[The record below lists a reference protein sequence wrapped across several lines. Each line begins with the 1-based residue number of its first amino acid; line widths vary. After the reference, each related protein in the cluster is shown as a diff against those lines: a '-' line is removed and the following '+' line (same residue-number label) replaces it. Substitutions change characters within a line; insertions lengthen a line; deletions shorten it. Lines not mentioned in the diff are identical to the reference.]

1 MPQSNDGQRPGMV
14 KQRRSHCRGLIT
26 AMSEAAE
33 KPAHRPISDQD
44 IEVLLASAN
53 AIQRLIDERNTLRSR
68 VDTLERELAR
78 LGQQTR
84 LIVNNYRRL
93 TTECISQFQ
102 LIDSEVSNLFREQP
116 TESAESSPAEQP
128 AEAADPEFPPTAA

>member
-1 MPQSNDGQRPGMV
+1 
-14 KQRRSHCRGLIT
+14 
-26 AMSEAAE
+26 MSEAAE

-78 LGQQTR
+78 LGHQTR

-102 LIDSEVSNLFREQP
+102 LIDSEVSDLHQEQP
-116 TESAESSPAEQP
+116 TESAEWSPAEQP
-128 AEAADPEFPPTAA
+128 AEAADPEFPPPAA

>member
-1 MPQSNDGQRPGMV
+1 M
-14 KQRRSHCRGLIT
+14 I
-26 AMSEAAE
+26 AMNEATE
-33 KPAHRPISDQD
+33 KPDHRPISEQD

-84 LIVNNYRRL
+84 VIVNNYRRL
-93 TTECISQFQ
+93 MMEYVSRFQ
-102 LIDSEVSNLFREQP
+102 LIDSEVSNLFREP
-116 TESAESSPAEQP
+116 PESWKNPAAQA
-128 AEAADPEFPPTAA
+128 AEAADPEFPPPAA

>member
-1 MPQSNDGQRPGMV
+1 
-14 KQRRSHCRGLIT
+14 
-26 AMSEAAE
+26 MSEAAE
-33 KPAHRPISDQD
+33 RPAHRPISDQD

-78 LGQQTR
+78 LGHQTR

-93 TTECISQFQ
+93 TTECISH
-102 LIDSEVSNLFREQP
+102 
-116 TESAESSPAEQP
+116 PAH
-128 AEAADPEFPPTAA
+128 

>member
-1 MPQSNDGQRPGMV
+1 
-14 KQRRSHCRGLIT
+14 
-26 AMSEAAE
+26 MSEAAE

-78 LGQQTR
+78 LGHQTR

-102 LIDSEVSNLFREQP
+102 LIDSEVSDLLREPP